1 MGARVAN
8 LKSAMI
14 KAYTDVFTD
23 EEIDGMLKFYLSPVG
38 RAMVQKYP
46 ALMVR
51 VKTVAR
57 QQMGINEEIKKMLDD
72 LKAKSA
78 R

>member
-1 MGARVAN
+1 
-8 LKSAMI
+8 
-14 KAYTDVFTD
+14 
-23 EEIDGMLKFYLSPVG
+23 
-38 RAMVQKYP
+38 MVQKYP

-78 R
+78 K